1 MEFDYS
7 NINLPVKE
15 VIPEIKKELNNTSTL
30 ILKAPTGAGKST
42 LVPLTLLN
50 EPWLKGK
57 KILMLEPRR
66 LAAKTVA
73 TRMAHLI
80 SEPIGDSIGYRIRFE
95 KKTSKNTKLEVLT
108 EGILTRMIQEDNSLE
123 DVGLVIFDEF
133 HERSIHADIAMA
145 LCREA
150 QTILRPDLRIL
161 VMSATLDMPQ
171 LSEILQAPIVESKG
185 RLFPVEVK
193 YGGDTDMKML
203 PELMSR
209 IIKSAVNKNDG
220 DVLAFLPGQGEI
232 KRCHEIL
239 QNSLKNFVILPLY
252 GQLPPNKQ
260 FAAIT
265 PNKDGKR
272 KVVLAT
278 NIAETSLTIEGIKI
292 VVDSGFERVSKFNP
306 NSGLSRLET
315 VLISKQS
322 ADQRK
327 GRAGRLS
334 EGTCYRMWTKATH
347 SRLAK
352 TGTPEIEQ
360 ADLSSLMLDMA
371 KWGVIDPNEL
381 NWLTPPPRK
390 NIIKASQ
397 LLHEIEALENNRI
410 TAHGKRLNKLPTH
423 PRIAHMLVRAEEE
436 GQLALATDIAP
447 LFEEKDPLPQEPG
460 ININIRIEALRRY
473 RRDKVGQKSLGSIE
487 KLASQYRKLFDIKTD
502 NGPVNDFE
510 TGLLIATAYPERIA
524 CARPGNNA
532 QFQMANGKLASAGH
546 RDDLANEPW
555 LAIAN
560 VSERDHSGKIFSAS
574 PINPTDLAPLI
585 KHKEIITWNTKN
597 GGLVAESQMRIG
609 NIILKST
616 PLPNP
621 NPEALVKAISD
632 AIEKQGSSLLNWNEE
647 VSQWQNR
654 IISLKKWN
662 PKQKWPDVQMSTLLL
677 TNSEWLTPYLI
688 GIKKP
693 ADLKKLNLF
702 EILEYSLPIELQA
715 TLKKLA
721 PQNVKLPN
729 GTYAKLEY
737 QENASPPVL
746 SVPLQRCFGMLKTPS
761 VNNGKINVLM
771 HLLSPGYKIVQVTS
785 DLESFWSGTYFDIRK
800 ELKIRYNKH
809 AWPKN
814 PTAKKID

>member
-1 MEFDYS
+1 M
-7 NINLPVKE
+7 KE
-15 VIPEIKKELNNTSTL
+15 VIPKIKKELNNTSTL

-265 PNKDGKR
+265 PNKDRKR

-460 ININIRIEALRRY
+460 IDINIRIEALRRY
-473 RRDKVGQKSLGSIE
+473 RRDKVGRKSLGRIE

-532 QFQMANGKLASAGH
+532 QFQMANGKLTSAGH

-574 PINPTDLAPLI
+574 PINPKDLAPLI

-654 IISLKKWN
+654 IISLKTWN

-715 TLKKLA
+715 TLKKFA
-721 PQNVKLPN
+721 PQKVKLPN
-729 GTYAKLEY
+729 GAYAKLEY
-737 QENASPPVL
+737 QENASPPIL

-761 VNNGKINVLM
+761 VNNGKVNVLM

-785 DLESFWSGTYFDIRK
+785 DLESFWNSTYFEIRK
-800 ELKIRYNKH
+800 ELKIRYHKH
-809 AWPKN
+809 AWPEN
-814 PTAKKID
+814 PTAEKIN

>member
-1 MEFDYS
+1 M
-7 NINLPVKE
+7 KE
-15 VIPEIKKELNNTSTL
+15 VIPKIKKELNNTSTL

-193 YGGDTDMKML
+193 YAGDADMKML

-232 KRCHEIL
+232 KQCQEIL

-252 GQLPPNKQ
+252 GQLAPNKQ

-460 ININIRIEALRRY
+460 IDINIRIEALRRY

-546 RDDLANEPW
+546 RDDLAHEPW
-555 LAIAN
+555 LAVAN

-632 AIEKQGSSLLNWNEE
+632 AIEKQGSSLLDWNEE

-715 TLKKLA
+715 TLKKFA
-721 PQNVKLPN
+721 PQKVKLPN
-729 GTYAKLEY
+729 GAYAKLEY
-737 QENASPPVL
+737 QENASPPIL

-761 VNNGKINVLM
+761 VNNGKVNVLM

-785 DLESFWSGTYFDIRK
+785 DLESFWNSTYFEIRK
-800 ELKIRYNKH
+800 ELKIRYHKH
-809 AWPKN
+809 AWPEN
-814 PTAKKID
+814 PTAEKIN

>member
-1 MEFDYS
+1 MKIFYKCYIFISLCPLNLNMEYTDIIIS
-7 NINLPVKE
+7 LRKVIRSINLE
-15 VIPEIKKELNNTSTL
+15 NKKIEKKYGVSTPQIL
-30 ILKAPTGAGKST
+30 ILNFLKEKEDCQSTATELKKFLNLNASTVTGIIS
-42 LVPLTLLN
+42 
-50 EPWLKGK
+50 
-57 KILMLEPRR
+57 R
-66 LAAKTVA
+66 L
-73 TRMAHLI
+73 
-80 SEPIGDSIGYRIRFE
+80 
-95 KKTSKNTKLEVLT
+95 
-108 EGILTRMIQEDNSLE
+108 
-123 DVGLVIFDEF
+123 
-133 HERSIHADIAMA
+133 
-145 LCREA
+145 
-150 QTILRPDLRIL
+150 
-161 VMSATLDMPQ
+161 
-171 LSEILQAPIVESKG
+171 ESK
-185 RLFPVEVK
+185 RLIA
-193 YGGDTDMKML
+193 
-203 PELMSR
+203 R
-209 IIKSAVNKNDG
+209 I
-220 DVLAFLPGQGEI
+220 
-232 KRCHEIL
+232 
-239 QNSLKNFVILPLY
+239 
-252 GQLPPNKQ
+252 PN
-260 FAAIT
+260 
-265 PNKDGKR
+265 NKDKR
-272 KVVLAT
+272 VVK
-278 NIAETSLTIEGIKI
+278 ISLTIEGIKI

-347 SRLAK
+347 SRLAE

-460 ININIRIEALRRY
+460 IDINIRIEALRRY

-546 RDDLANEPW
+546 RDDLAHEPW
-555 LAIAN
+555 LAVAN

-574 PINPTDLAPLI
+574 PINPKDLAPLI

-715 TLKKLA
+715 TLKKFA
-721 PQNVKLPN
+721 PQKVKLPN

-761 VNNGKINVLM
+761 VNNGKVNVLM

-785 DLESFWSGTYFDIRK
+785 DLESFWNSTYFEIRK
-800 ELKIRYNKH
+800 ELKIRYHKH
-809 AWPKN
+809 AWPEN
-814 PTAKKID
+814 PTAEKIN

>member
-1 MEFDYS
+1 MKFDYK

-15 VIPEIKKELNNTSTL
+15 VIPEIKKELNKTSTL

-80 SEPIGDSIGYRIRFE
+80 DKPIGDTVGYRIRFE
-95 KKTSKNTKLEVLT
+95 NKTSKNTRLEVLT

-150 QTILRPDLRIL
+150 QSILRPDIRIL
-161 VMSATLDMPQ
+161 IMSATLDMPK
-171 LSEILQAPIVESKG
+171 LSDMLQAPIVESKG
-185 RLFPVEVK
+185 RLFPVEVE
-193 YGGDTDMKML
+193 YTGDADMKML

-209 IIKSAVNKNDG
+209 VIKSAVNKNDG

-232 KRCHEIL
+232 KRCQEIL

-315 VLISKQS
+315 ILISKQS

-347 SRLAK
+347 SRLAE

-381 NWLTPPPRK
+381 NWLSPPPRK
-390 NIIKASQ
+390 NVIKANQ

-410 TAHGKRLNKLPTH
+410 TDHGKRLNKLPTH
-423 PRIAHMLVRAEEE
+423 PRIAHMLVKAEEE

-460 ININIRIEALRRY
+460 IDINIRIEALRRY
-473 RRDKVGQKSLGSIE
+473 RRDKVGQKSLERIE

-532 QFQMANGKLASAGH
+532 QFQMANGKLAFAGH

-555 LAIAN
+555 LAVAN

-597 GGLVAESQMRIG
+597 GGLIAESQMRIG

-616 PLPNP
+616 PLTDPNP
-621 NPEALVKAISD
+621 KALIKAISD
-632 AIEKQGSSLLNWNEE
+632 AIEKKGSYLLDWNEE

-662 PKQKWPDVQMSTLLL
+662 PIQKWPDVQMSTLLL

-715 TLKKLA
+715 TLKKFA
-721 PQNVKLPN
+721 PQKIKLPN

-761 VNNGKINVLM
+761 VNNGKVNVLM

-785 DLESFWSGTYFDIRK
+785 DLESFWSGTYFEIRK
-800 ELKIRYNKH
+800 ELKIRYHKH
-809 AWPKN
+809 AWPEN